1 MKNRFLLAFVAALL
15 LTQACL
21 LPGMA
26 VATPTRHPLPAPPV
40 LPTTPPFALV
50 ATASASLPDAPPG
63 LAVDGNLETAWNAGK
78 EPEEWI
84 QVDLGRAAT
93 VSASRLV
100 VAQSPDGET
109 VHQVWVGPDPI
120 NLTLV
125 HEFRGFTRD
134 AETLEFIPAAPLPDV
149 RIVHVVTA
157 ASTSWVAWK
166 EIQITAQ

>member
-1 MKNRFLLAFVAALL
+1 MKNRILTTLAAALL

-40 LPTTPPFALV
+40 LPTQPPFTLV

-63 LAVDGNLETAWNAGK
+63 LAVDGKLETAWNAGK

-84 QVDLGRAAT
+84 QIDLGRLAT
-93 VSASRLV
+93 VSGIRLV
-100 VAQSPDGET
+100 VAQSPEGET
-109 VHQVWVGPDPI
+109 VHQVWVGPDPG
-120 NLTLV
+120 NLSLV
-125 HEFRGFTRD
+125 HEFGGFTRD
-134 AETLEFIPAAPLPDV
+134 SDTLEFIPDVPLTDV
-149 RIVHVVTA
+149 KIVHVVTA